1 MRPPRLP
8 NSTPD
13 SLPISFTHRIYPASQ
28 RVEVVI
34 DAPEEWSSVLM
45 DGLSLLSHFTQQAK
59 RHLEAGY
66 RELRTSATLDAL
78 HADYETIRDA
88 YRTHRNNGIK
98 HRASV
103 HLLVSDASL
112 PFHGRWGFSDFN
124 WCIRSAPSP
133 SASRAPKLTAVPAS
147 GEGAR

>member
-13 SLPISFTHRIYPASQ
+13 SLPISFTHRIHPATQ

-34 DAPEEWSSVLM
+34 DAPEEWSAVLM

-66 RELRTSATLDAL
+66 RDLRTEQTKAELQTQYA
-78 HADYETIRDA
+78 AIQEA
-88 YRTHRNNGIK
+88 YRAHRITGRK
-98 HRASV
+98 HRESV
-103 HLLVSDASL
+103 HLLVADASL
-112 PFHGRWGFSDFN
+112 PFHGRWAYSDFN

-133 SASRAPKLTAVPAS
+133 SRAPKLKAVPAS

>member
-8 NSTPD
+8 NSTSD
-13 SLPISFTHRIYPASQ
+13 SLPISFSYRVHPASQ
-28 RVEVVI
+28 RVEVII

-66 RELRTSATLDAL
+66 RNLRGEQVKAELQTKYAA
-78 HADYETIRDA
+78 IQDA
-88 YRTHRNNGIK
+88 YRAHRAAGLK

-103 HLLVSDASL
+103 RLLVSDTSL
-112 PFHGRWGFSDFN
+112 PFHGQWGFSDFN
-124 WCIRSAPSP
+124 WCIRSMSVPA
-133 SASRAPKLTAVPAS
+133 RTPKLQAVPAS